1 MIRSTKLVSIPSISV
16 ILEELDSM
24 LYNENVL
31 HLDVRPPVEYEF
43 GHITGAVSIPKNEL
57 MNKLQ
62 FVCSPMKP

>member
-1 MIRSTKLVSIPSISV
+1 MIRSTKLVSTPSISI

-31 HLDVRPPVEYEF
+31 LLDVRPPVEYKF